1 MLNQYTFRLR
11 ESVSLSS
18 KKVILATA
26 EKVVMGDSLDD
37 ALYMLT
43 GDSYQITNQ
52 NRSESPPSTEKKDSN
67 NISIGNAT
75 SQDVNKSIQRL
86 RQELDALEDLI
97 QKLNKEQKGD

>member
-1 MLNQYTFRLR
+1 MAKLLTRYLRQYL
-11 ESVSLSS
+11 LS
-18 KKVILATA
+18 K
-26 EKVVMGDSLDD
+26 
-37 ALYMLT
+37 YF
-43 GDSYQITNQ
+43 QITNQ
-52 NRSESPPSTEKKDSN
+52 NLSESPPSTKKKDSN